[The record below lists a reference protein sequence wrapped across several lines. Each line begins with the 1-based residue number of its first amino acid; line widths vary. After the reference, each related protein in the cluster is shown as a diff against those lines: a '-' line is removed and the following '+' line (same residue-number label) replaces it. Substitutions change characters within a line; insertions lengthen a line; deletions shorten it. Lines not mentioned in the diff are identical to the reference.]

1 MQQLILNG
9 SPPNKLQKKKI
20 ELQGYQENECFK
32 NILIIVTLENAVEQI
47 KPGKAVSVNT
57 WREQLK

>member
-9 SPPNKLQKKKI
+9 SPPNKLHKKKM

-32 NILIIVTLENAVEQI
+32 DPLIIVELENATEQI
-47 KPGKAVSVNT
+47 KPAKAVSGNT
-57 WREQLK
+57 